1 MPTKYA
7 RYGKRPLDVVL
18 SSLGLLLF
26 FPLFAIVSLCIKLD
40 SPGPVYFRQQ
50 RIGRNGELFVLFKFR
65 SMKVLDKPGECR
77 FHPGDESRTTRIGK
91 ILRKSKIDEL
101 PQLYNVLRGEMS
113 IVGPRPEVPQYR
125 SLYVGNF
132 ANVLSLKPGIT
143 DLASIKYRNEEELL
157 RRSPDPEK
165 MYREVI
171 LPDKLKLG
179 LKYKEMINIKTDLN
193 IIIATVGKILK
204 IPF

>member
-26 FPLFAIVSLCIKLD
+26 FPLFVIVSLCIKLD
-40 SPGPVYFRQQ
+40 SAGPVYFRQQ
-50 RIGRNGELFVLFKFR
+50 RIGRNGELFLLFKFR
-65 SMKVLDKPGECR
+65 SMKVVDSLAECR

-113 IVGPRPEVPQYR
+113 FVGPRPEVPQYR

-157 RRSPDPEK
+157 RRSPDPEQ